1 MVKLPFITVIALGA
15 VLNAKPQGPGKPKVV
30 AASQPASAPAAPLPE
45 QETTGPLCVID
56 LNASINPGTGA
67 YIVDSINTAKDMACG
82 VLVMTLD
89 TPGGMLQTTREIVK
103 AILSAPLPVVVYVS
117 PPGSVA
123 GSAGVFITL
132 AGHIAVMAPGTNIGA
147 AHPVSSGGKDIEAE
161 GGKEMARKIE
171 NDTIAFVESIAIERN
186 RNKEWAIKAVKESV
200 SIPATVALEQKVI
213 DFIAT
218 DLSDLQKQLDGRRVN
233 MRDKTLV
240 LRTLTK
246 EVRRI
251 QMSISQRVTSTL
263 AEPQIVYVLMTIGMI
278 GLMMELYHPGSIFP
292 GVAGAICLLLAFVSM
307 QVLPISWGG
316 VALIALGFG
325 LLIAELFVTSHGILG
340 VGGGIAVTLGG
351 LLLINTQ
358 DPDYYVEPTFAL
370 GWMQVLPL
378 GIVMAGMAVFLA
390 TVVLRGKLAR
400 PEAGQEAL
408 VGVQAVVR
416 EPIHVGAD
424 GLVMLSG
431 ELWRASAD
439 EVIGIGATV
448 IVERVSGLRVFVR
461 KV

>member
-15 VLNAKPQGPGKPKVV
+15 VLNSKPQGPGKPKVE
-30 AASQPASAPAAPLPE
+30 ATSQPASAQVVLPE
-45 QETTGPLCVID
+45 QETTGPFCVIEVD
-56 LNASINPGTGA
+56 ASINPGTGA
-67 YIVDSINTAKDMACG
+67 YITDAINTAKDMACG

-89 TPGGMLQTTREIVK
+89 TPGGMLQTTRDIVK
-103 AILSAPLPVVVYVS
+103 AILSAPLPVVVYVY

-132 AGHIAVMAPGTNIGA
+132 SGHVAVMAPGTNIGA
-147 AHPVSSGGKDIEAE
+147 AHPVSGGGKDVEAE

-171 NDTIAFVESIAIERN
+171 NDTVAFVESIAIERH
-186 RNKEWAIKAVKESV
+186 RNKDWAIKAVKESA

-218 DLSDLQKQLDGRRVN
+218 DLVDLQKQLDGRRVN
-233 MRDKTLV
+233 MRDKTLI
-240 LRTLTK
+240 LKTMNK

-251 QMSISQRVTSTL
+251 QMSISQRMTNTF
-263 AEPQIVYVLMTIGMI
+263 ADPQIAYILMSFGMLGI
-278 GLMMELYHPGSIFP
+278 MMELYHPGSIFP
-292 GVAGAICLLLAFVSM
+292 GVVGAICLLLAFVSF

-316 VALIALGFG
+316 VGLILLGFG

-358 DPDYYVEPTFAL
+358 DPDYYVDPNFAL
-370 GWMQVLPL
+370 GWGQVLPL

-390 TVVLRGKLAR
+390 TVVLRGKLTPPA
-400 PEAGQEAL
+400 AGQEAL
-408 VGVQAVVR
+408 IGVQALVR
-416 EPIHVGAD
+416 EPIDAGVD

-431 ELWRASAD
+431 ELWRASAQ
-439 EVIGIGATV
+439 ELIGIGSNV
-448 IVERVSGLRVFVR
+448 VVERVDGLRVIVR
-461 KV
+461 KI